1 MGQQWDVKY
10 LPQAQAGP
18 RPRASSPLG
27 PGPSRDFQA
36 RPGPEH
42 HYGPFLDSF
51 IERAQHPSPVHC
63 PSQHR
68 HRNLAGMQSS
78 VFCPCRCV
86 GALKPLAACKESSS
100 QSLQPVKSPPGSV
113 HASAFHWEVSVDQGS
128 SLQLGICVLVK
139 LLWGLS
145 GSTPREDM
153 FERPDS
159 FIILAGSSPCSGVKQ
174 RGCAEEDGKSKDL

>member
-27 PGPSRDFQA
+27 LGPSRAF
-36 RPGPEH
+36 RPGQALNITTGLSLNLSLSARNIRVH
-42 HYGPFLDSF
+42 
-51 IERAQHPSPVHC
+51 HC

-68 HRNLAGMQSS
+68 LRNLAGMQSS
-78 VFCPCRCV
+78 VFCPCQCI

-113 HASAFHWEVSVDQGS
+113 HTSAFNWKVFVDQGS
-128 SLQLGICVLVK
+128 SLQLGMYVLVK
-139 LLWGLS
+139 LLWGLG
-145 GSTPREDM
+145 GSTPRKDM